1 MIHLFETREAARAF
15 ARDRTAAE
23 DDEAAGTYE
32 ATKVVS
38 MQLCRAGPN
47 EVPHEVPVDVWAVVD
62 VPATVTLTVV

>member
-1 MIHLFETREAARAF
+1 MVHLFETREAARAF

-47 EVPHEVPVDVWAVVD
+47 EVPVDAWAVVD
-62 VPATVTLTVV
+62 VVDVPAVPAHGGR